1 MSLISNMITKA
12 VGSALPFVNDNPA
25 AAITQIAGYAAGQTP
40 RTAARGPLADLY
52 NSQTKRETFQ
62 YPENIGTGPFQN
74 WIVFNVLKSVATAGP
89 GSTPFS
95 QLNGVS
101 NSLFAGGPGAQ
112 GVSLLTGAIEKTIS
126 GSVVESALNTV
137 GISNMKLF
145 SAKRKVVA
153 TSTTIALYIPNT
165 IVFGQKNEY
174 TDMSL
179 TDQLGL
185 VLGASQLSQATQG
198 GSNLGTGA
206 PFALEAGARAIS
218 GAFGGGDDM
227 RDMILMNTG
236 GVALNPQ
243 IEVIFRKTEMRRF
256 QFDFMMAAR
265 SRTEMQSIHNIVNQ
279 FRSAAAPSF
288 AAGGGGRYLIPPSE
302 FDIQFKFSG
311 ADSIMIP
318 KISTCVITDVI
329 CDYAPSGQY
338 AVFGSDGRPVNVRL
352 QLSFEEVDLITK
364 DKTMQGY

>member
-1 MSLISNMITKA
+1 MSIISNMITKA

-40 RTAARGPLADLY
+40 RTVARGPLADLY
-52 NSQTKRETFQ
+52 NSQTKRESFQ

-74 WIVFNVLKSVATAGP
+74 WIVFNVLKSVQTAGD
-89 GSTPFS
+89 GAVNFN
-95 QLNGVS
+95 QLNGKS
-101 NSLFAGGPGAQ
+101 NEMFAGGSGAQ
-112 GVSLLTGAIEKTIS
+112 GISLISSAIEKTIQ
-126 GSVVESALNTV
+126 GSSVQTVLNTV
-137 GISNMKLF
+137 GITNMKLF

-153 TSTTIALYIPNT
+153 TTTTIALYIPNT
-165 IVFGQKNEY
+165 IVFGQQNEY
-174 TDMSL
+174 SDISL

-185 VLGASQLSQATQG
+185 VLGASQFAQATDGG
-198 GSNLGTGA
+198 GSLGNSGL
-206 PFALEAGARAIS
+206 FGLEAGSKAIS
-218 GAFGGGDDM
+218 KAFGGGNDM
-227 RDMILMNTG
+227 SDLILMNTG
-236 GVALNPQ
+236 GVAINPQ
-243 IEVIFRKTEMRRF
+243 IEVIFRKTEMRKF

-318 KISTCVITDVI
+318 KISTCVITNVI

-338 AVFGSDGRPVNVRL
+338 AVFGSDGRPVSVRL
-352 QLSFEEVDLITK
+352 QLNFEEVDLITK